1 MQSKK
6 MRSDS
11 LPTLYGMIISAI
23 CYNNKQHSD
32 DFKSSNKKRNLHESI
47 QIFELSQNN

>member
-6 MRSDS
+6 TRSDN

-23 CYNNKQHSD
+23 YYSHKQHSD
-32 DFKSSNKKRNLHESI
+32 NFKSSNKKRNLHESI
-47 QIFELSQNN
+47 